1 MDGPDL
7 DIGEVVGAPPQQSLR
22 HPFHRDLDDVRQT
35 IARLSAT
42 VTEDILRATDILLT
56 QDLDEA
62 ERMIVADDEVD
73 ATCVDVE
80 QRCYR
85 LLALQAPV
93 ASDLREI
100 VAALRIIAAI
110 ERSADL
116 AVNICKTA
124 RRMYGHS
131 LPPRIRGLIRR
142 MGTQA
147 SRLFR
152 EASEA
157 YLLND
162 AVRAAAIPDMDDLL
176 DDLQR
181 QFVAAHLR
189 HPRRHRPPDRRPAR
203 HAGPLLRT
211 HRRPRR
217 HHRRARHLPGH
228 RHPSQAPRST
238 ALSKGTSHRA
248 TRASR
253 QSSDTG
259 LGLHR
264 SERALERGGHACRPP
279 ARGAVSGAPDQG
291 PSARACGASSGCCRM

>member
-1 MDGPDL
+1 MGGSKL
-7 DIGEVVGAPPQQSLR
+7 ESREVVAARPQSLR
-22 HPFHRDLDDVRQT
+22 YSFHCELDDVRKT

-42 VTEDILRATDILLT
+42 VTEDILRATDIVLT

-62 ERMIVADDEVD
+62 ERMIVADDELD
-73 ATCVDVE
+73 ASCVAVE

-116 AVNICKTA
+116 TVNVAKAA
-124 RRMYGHS
+124 RRLYGHAQ
-131 LPPRIRGLIRR
+131 PPRIRDLIRR
-142 MGTQA
+142 MGAQA

-162 AVRAAAIPDMDDLL
+162 AMRAAAIPDMDDLL

-181 QFVAAHLR
+181 QFVAAIFDT
-189 HPRRHRPPDRRPAR
+189 PDGIDLPTAVQLAMLAR
-203 HAGPLLRT
+203 FYERVGDHAVTIAERVTYLVTGTL
-211 HRRPRR
+211 H
-217 HHRRARHLPGH
+217 GH
-228 RHPSQAPRST
+228 
-238 ALSKGTSHRA
+238 G
-248 TRASR
+248 
-253 QSSDTG
+253 
-259 LGLHR
+259 
-264 SERALERGGHACRPP
+264 
-279 ARGAVSGAPDQG
+279 
-291 PSARACGASSGCCRM
+291 

>member
-7 DIGEVVGAPPQQSLR
+7 DIGEVVAAPPQQSLR
-22 HPFHRDLDDVRQT
+22 HPFHRDLDDVRHT

-42 VTEDILRATDILLT
+42 VTEDILRATDVLLT

-116 AVNICKTA
+116 AVNICNTA
-124 RRMYGHS
+124 RRIYGHS
-131 LPPRIRGLIRR
+131 LPPRIRGHIRR

-162 AVRAAAIPDMDDLL
+162 AVRAAAIRDMDDLL

-181 QFVAAHLR
+181 QFVAALFDTPDGIDLPTAVQLAMLARFYERIGDHAVTIGDRVTYLITGTL
-189 HPRRHRPPDRRPAR
+189 HKHRD
-203 HAGPLLRT
+203 
-211 HRRPRR
+211 
-217 HHRRARHLPGH
+217 
-228 RHPSQAPRST
+228 
-238 ALSKGTSHRA
+238 
-248 TRASR
+248 
-253 QSSDTG
+253 
-259 LGLHR
+259 
-264 SERALERGGHACRPP
+264 
-279 ARGAVSGAPDQG
+279 
-291 PSARACGASSGCCRM
+291 